1 MSGIYKI
8 KVDSGR
14 VMLRP
19 YEKHASSP
27 ERIEQDIK
35 EISGMNQRL
44 VKEIGR
50 LREELLEV
58 EEARHC
64 AMRTIEYLE
73 SLHQDNQERRN
84 PFTSYS

>member
-1 MSGIYKI
+1 MI
-8 KVDSGR
+8 
-14 VMLRP
+14 LPP

-35 EISGMNQRL
+35 ETSGMDQRL
-44 VKEIGR
+44 VKEIVR
-50 LREELLEV
+50 LRKELLEV

-64 AMRTIEYLE
+64 AIRTIEYLE